1 MFINQ
6 GHFTKKCTCP
16 EPGNRKL
23 TRPPSHSPLGQHDSC
38 PCRQSTCLRAAGIS
52 PLPHHC
58 PKVTPSLVPTD
69 RRYLSSATGSSPLNP
84 ENVLCLLI
92 PLLFLASLSVSF
104 PSLLHLPFTPQSP
117 EIQLSP
123 FLYTEATL
131 AKITALT
138 SPQGHGVIAPS
149 SLCCTGWSRML
160 RPSGNP
166 VFPSPLSPLFPPSHP
181 GFYPWPTVG
190 EDSPR
195 PAGWQIQT
203 AGSSGLHESLRDRF

>member
-6 GHFTKKCTCP
+6 GHFTKKYTCL

-38 PCRQSTCLRAAGIS
+38 PCRQSACFRAAGIS

-58 PKVTPSLVPTD
+58 PEVTPSLVPTD

-104 PSLLHLPFTPQSP
+104 PSLLHLPCTPQSP

-123 FLYTEATL
+123 FLYTEPTL

-138 SPQGHGVIAPS
+138 SPNPRDMVSSPLAPCAALDGLGCCVLLEILCSPPHSLPS
-149 SLCCTGWSRML
+149 SLLLTQASILG
-160 RPSGNP
+160 
-166 VFPSPLSPLFPPSHP
+166 
-181 GFYPWPTVG
+181 
-190 EDSPR
+190 PR
-195 PAGWQIQT
+195 WRKTHHDPPAGKSKQRVP
-203 AGSSGLHESLRDRF
+203 RDSTRV